1 MRKLLKVI
9 KWIFIVIA
17 LIIVLAILG
26 MIIKYF
32 ILGHGFWDWGI

>member
-1 MRKLLKVI
+1 MTC
-9 KWIFIVIA
+9 IV
-17 LIIVLAILG
+17 IIVLAVIG